1 MQTLIFGDVTKKKKK
16 KRTDMKISANILNM
30 LLVHMKSWRL

>member
-1 MQTLIFGDVTKKKKK
+1 MQTLIFGDVTKKKK

>member
-16 KRTDMKISANILNM
+16 TDMKISANILNM